1 MNRNELIGTVIG
13 KGLAYTV
20 KTVGV
25 LKLSQVIS
33 PQGVI
38 ILKGGIKIINY
49 ASTNYVRTDFS
60 SESIFSDA
68 IDGSFFAD

>member
-1 MNRNELIGTVIG
+1 MNKNELIGTVIG

-20 KTVGV
+20 KGVGF
-25 LKLSQVIS
+25 LKLSELIS

-38 ILKGGIKIINY
+38 LVKGGSKIINY
-49 ASTNYVRTDFS
+49 VSKNYVRTDFS
-60 SESIFSDA
+60 SEKIFSDA